1 MALRWKD
8 ANQKYYWNRQLYQ
21 KATTWIYEALLLIL
35 LCGFFV
41 AGVFY
46 GLEITGTEP
55 ELEWVDYV
63 VQPGDTL
70 WGIARAVKSQPI
82 NKTIH
87 QIRIKNDV
95 DPLLKPGQV
104 LLVPI
109 EPEQG

>member
-1 MALRWKD
+1 MAVRLKD
-8 ANQKYYWNRQLYQ
+8 TNQKYYWNRQFYE

-35 LCGFFV
+35 LCGFLV

-46 GLEITGTEP
+46 GLEIAGTEP

-70 WGIARAVKSQPI
+70 WGIAKNVKSQPVD
-82 NKTIH
+82 KTIH

-104 LLVPI
+104 LLVPR